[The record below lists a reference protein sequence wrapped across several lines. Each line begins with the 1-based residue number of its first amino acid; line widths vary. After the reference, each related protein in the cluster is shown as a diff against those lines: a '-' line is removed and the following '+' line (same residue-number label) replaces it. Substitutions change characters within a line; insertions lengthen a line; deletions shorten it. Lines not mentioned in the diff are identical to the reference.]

1 MTTLTAHIIDIAV
14 AILAFFII
22 SCIIKGKLLVV
33 QKLYLFSAICLLIW
47 LIAINGMTI
56 TNSLG
61 SLQVLDAITCACSAL
76 MVVTILMTSITY
88 TKNLVKIPRCYWLI
102 YVLPVIEPASPSVL

>member
-1 MTTLTAHIIDIAV
+1 MTTLTAHIMDIAV
-14 AILAFFII
+14 AVLAFFII
-22 SCIIKGKLLVV
+22 SCIIKGKLLAV

-61 SLQVLDAITCACSAL
+61 SLQVLDAITCSCSAL

-88 TKNLVKIPRCYWLI
+88 TKNLMKIPRCYWLI
-102 YVLPVIEPASPSVL
+102 MCYQSLLR

>member
-61 SLQVLDAITCACSAL
+61 SL
-76 MVVTILMTSITY
+76 
-88 TKNLVKIPRCYWLI
+88 
-102 YVLPVIEPASPSVL
+102 

>member
-88 TKNLVKIPRCYWLI
+88 TKNLVKITG
-102 YVLPVIEPASPSVL
+102 